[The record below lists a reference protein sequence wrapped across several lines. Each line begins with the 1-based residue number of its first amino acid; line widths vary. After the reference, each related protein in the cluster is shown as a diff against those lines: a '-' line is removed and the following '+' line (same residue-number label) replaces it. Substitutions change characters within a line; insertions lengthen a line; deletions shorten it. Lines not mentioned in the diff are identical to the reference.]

1 MMRVEYFMLTWQ
13 RLRKCAQTLFCASL
27 AAAPVPGILS
37 LTLPSPG
44 LAAAQFEMEETV
56 AMADITLFGAIGDG
70 LSDSTAAIMA
80 AQDRLPPTGGVL
92 FFPAGTYMVRANA
105 IIFTRPNTTF
115 RGEAADTTIIRRM
128 SGEGALL
135 RTDARY
141 PVGNIALEDLTFDGG
156 EAQQVGS
163 AIVVDGRHLTGPL
176 RISRCQFFRPS
187 LAAVALHH
195 ARDVTIE
202 DSLFYAPGN
211 ATGTGIQSN
220 LDAENIIIR
229 NNRFRWLRDSII
241 INSHDSDVIYPAQN
255 FDISGNYFDG
265 GWWLVKELYAGE
277 GPTVFYEANR
287 LVDTVASFS
296 DLYTSPTDVGHN
308 VRVLPVKQAG
318 TATFTATSLTDPAA
332 RFITANLLRGEII
345 RADGAFGVVASVK
358 SEQTVIVEDWL
369 ADTDRLPREPPRQGS
384 AYTAYG
390 VILGSVWDRGQS
402 EVPYTATSINTP
414 LWWDLQ
420 GKPVIPPP
428 GTRYEV
434 LVRRPNYTGIHA
446 EAGLRDS
453 VIRDNVVRRSW
464 SDQISIYGG
473 PNVQILNNRIEDG
486 EDMGITLNGS
496 LNRAEGNTI
505 IHQGA
510 GGIWVSG
517 YDAATDSDFERS
529 YHVVS
534 NNTVYDS
541 QWVNSVATRL
551 GDIVIMGNYVRVIG
565 NVTEARGNSPGHR
578 GIVVSNT
585 GNYLALN
592 VTRNHRV
599 AGIKLIDATDT
610 ILCDNEATVVEENSS
625 GTIPYCVPLDT
636 SPLP

>member
-1 MMRVEYFMLTWQ
+1 MLTWH
-13 RLRKCAQTLFCASL
+13 RLRKSAQKSLCVAL
-27 AAAPVPGILS
+27 AALLLFGILG
-37 LTLPSPG
+37 LTPPRPG
-44 LAAAQFEMEETV
+44 HAAAQPQAGRIV
-56 AMADITLFGAIGDG
+56 AISDVSDFGARGDG
-70 LSDSTAAIMA
+70 VSDSTAAIIA
-80 AQDRLPPTGGVL
+80 AQEKLPPTGGVI
-92 FFPAGTYMVRANA
+92 FFPAGTYLVRANE
-105 IIFTRPNTTF
+105 IVFTRPNTTF
-115 RGEAADTTIIRRM
+115 RGEAAGTTIIKRL
-128 SGEGALL
+128 SGEGSLL
-135 RTDARY
+135 RTDPRY
-141 PVGNIALEDLTFDGG
+141 PVGNIVLEDLTFDGG
-156 EAQQVGS
+156 EEQLVGS
-163 AIVVDGRHLTGPL
+163 AIVVDGRHLTGPF

-195 ARDVTIE
+195 ARDVIIE
-202 DSLFYAPGN
+202 DSLFHAPGN

-220 LDAENIIIR
+220 LDAENITIR
-229 NNRFRWLRDSII
+229 GNRFLWLRDSII
-241 INSHDSDVIYPAQN
+241 INSDDSGVLYPAQN
-255 FDISGNYFDG
+255 FDISDNYFDG
-265 GWWLVKELYAGE
+265 GWWLVKELYSGE
-277 GPTVFYEANR
+277 GPTVRYEEKR
-287 LVDTVASFS
+287 LVDSSANFAN
-296 DLYTSPTDVGHN
+296 LHTSPADVGHN

-318 TATFTATSLTDPAA
+318 TATFTATALTDPAA

-345 RADGAFGVVASVK
+345 RADGAFGVVASVE
-358 SEQTVIVEDWL
+358 SEQTVIVEGWL
-369 ADTDRLPREPPRQGS
+369 GDSDRLPRDPPRPGS

-390 VILGSVWDRGQS
+390 VILGSVWDRGES

-420 GKPVIPPP
+420 GKPVIPPD

-446 EAGLRDS
+446 EAGFRDS
-453 VIRDNVVRRSW
+453 VIRNNMVRRSW

-473 PNVQILNNRIEDG
+473 PNVQILNNWVEDG

-496 LNRAEGNTI
+496 FNLAEGNTV

-517 YDAATDSDFERS
+517 YDAVTDTQLERS
-529 YHVVS
+529 YNVVR
-534 NNTVYDS
+534 NNTIYDS

-551 GDIVIMGNYVRVIG
+551 GDIVVMGNYVRVIG
-565 NVTEARGNSPGHR
+565 NITEARGNSLGYH

-599 AGIKLIDATDT
+599 AGIKVVDAADT

-625 GTIPYCVPLDT
+625 GTIRSCVPLDT
-636 SPLP
+636 APRP

>member
-1 MMRVEYFMLTWQ
+1 ML
-13 RLRKCAQTLFCASL
+13 LCVVL

-37 LTLPSPG
+37 VTLPSPG
-44 LAAAQFEMEETV
+44 LAAAEFEMEQTV
-56 AMADITLFGAIGDG
+56 AIADITLFGAIGDG
-70 LSDSTAAIMA
+70 LSDSTAAIIA

-92 FFPAGTYMVRANA
+92 FFPAGTYMVRASA
-105 IIFTRPNTTF
+105 LVFTRPNTIF

-128 SGEGALL
+128 SGEGSLL

-156 EAQQVGS
+156 ENQS
-163 AIVVDGRHLTGPL
+163 AGTAIQIDGRHLTGPF

-187 LAAVALHH
+187 LPAVALHH

-202 DSLFYAPGN
+202 DSLFHAPGN
-211 ATGTGIQSN
+211 ATGIAIQSN
-220 LDAENIIIR
+220 FDAENITIR
-229 NNRFRWLRDSII
+229 DNRFLWLREGII
-241 INSHDSDVIYPAQN
+241 VNSHDSDVIYPAQN

-277 GPTVFYEANR
+277 GPTVSYEANR
-287 LVDTVASFS
+287 LVDTAASFS

-318 TATFTATSLTDPAA
+318 TATFSATSLTDPTA

-345 RADGAFGVVASVK
+345 RADGAFGVVASVE
-358 SEQTVIVEDWL
+358 SEQTVIIEEWL
-369 ADTDRLPREPPRQGS
+369 ADSDRLPRDPPRQGS

-390 VILGSVWDRGQS
+390 VILGSVWNPGQS
-402 EVPYTATSINTP
+402 EIPFTATSINTP
-414 LWWDLQ
+414 RRWDLQ
-420 GKPVIPPP
+420 GNTVTPPH

-446 EAGLRDS
+446 EAGFRAS
-453 VIRDNVVRRSW
+453 VIRDNVVRRGW

-496 LNRAEGNTI
+496 FNRADGNTI

-529 YHVVS
+529 YNVVS
-534 NNTVYDS
+534 NNTVHDS
-541 QWVNSVATRL
+541 QWVNSGATRL
-551 GDIVIMGNYVRVIG
+551 GDIVVMGSYVRVIG

-585 GNYLALN
+585 GNYIALN
-592 VTRNHRV
+592 VTRNHGV